1 MSYNVIYYVLFYSLQ
16 FEYKNAQLESRER
29 ERDILQSRR
38 IDGDRDE
45 MKQQRDEYEAK
56 YSKLMDD
63 YRVSIVTMLISGSIA
78 MLMKWVCR
86 I

>member
-63 YRVSIVTMLISGSIA
+63 YRVSIVTMLISGSTA
-78 MLMKWVCR
+78 MLIKWVCR